1 MSKHREPLTDAEG
14 EAREITADDLVDAV
28 RASDF
33 ESYEAACTEALRRAE
48 AREAAEHL
56 LDADLLEHF
65 RAQGP
70 DWTDR
75 INAALR
81 KAAGL

>member
-1 MSKHREPLTDAEG
+1 MSNFRPPLIDDDG
-14 EAREITADDLVDAV
+14 EVREITEADLVDSVDA
-28 RASDF
+28 RDF
-33 ESYEAACTEALRRAE
+33 PSFEAAHEELLRRTA
-48 AREAAEHL
+48 AREAGELL